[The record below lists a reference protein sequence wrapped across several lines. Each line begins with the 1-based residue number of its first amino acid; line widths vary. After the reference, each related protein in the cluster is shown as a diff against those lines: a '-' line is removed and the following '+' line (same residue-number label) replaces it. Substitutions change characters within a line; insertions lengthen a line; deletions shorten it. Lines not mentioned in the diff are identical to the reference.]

1 MSENPSPRK
10 PKPGPRR
17 AFWPRWPGAE
27 ALPLLLGFTLALAAG
42 WCVFPSLLYSSQE
55 QPVAFSHATHLE
67 KAGLVCASC
76 HRQRPDGS
84 FAGLPGLEN
93 CAECHSSPLGKSP
106 EEQRL
111 INEYIRPGKEIPWR
125 SYAGQPDHVFFSHAS
140 HSLERCNTCH
150 QFTQAALCATCHK
163 DMSGSKALPAYEEN
177 RITGYSR
184 EAMSMAACERCHAL
198 PGHTPTTAANDCAV
212 CHK

>member
-1 MSENPSPRK
+1 MSKKSSPRQSRTE
-10 PKPGPRR
+10 PRR

-27 ALPLLLGFTLALAAG
+27 ALPLILGFGLALVAG
-42 WCVFPSLLYSSQE
+42 WGIFPSLLYSSQE
-55 QPVAFSHATHLE
+55 QPVAFSHVTHLE

-93 CAECHSSPLGKSP
+93 CAECHSSPLGKSV

-111 INEYIRPGKEIPWR
+111 IAEYIQPGKEIPWL
-125 SYAGQPDHVFFSHAS
+125 SYARQPGHVFFSHAA
-140 HSLERCNTCH
+140 HSLESCNTCH
-150 QFTQAALCATCHK
+150 Q
-163 DMSGSKALPAYEEN
+163 DMSQSTALPVYHEN

-184 EAMSMAACERCHAL
+184 EAMTMAACERCHAL
-198 PGHTPTTAANDCAV
+198 PEHTSTTAANDCAV